1 MSRLA
6 KKPLLLPD
14 GVSCE
19 IAAEKILV
27 KGPKGSLEMALDP
40 LVQVEIK
47 DKEVYFKV
55 KDPENQ
61 EQKSHWGL
69 VASLVKN
76 MVVGVTDGYEKKLE
90 INGVGY
96 KAQMKGSDLELNV
109 GYSHPVLFKKPEG
122 VDISVEKNIITI
134 SGIDKQLVGQVAAE
148 IRSVRKPEPYKGKGI
163 KYVDEVIRRKA
174 GKVGKATAA

>member
-90 INGVGY
+90 INGVGFRAAASGR
-96 KAQMKGSDLELNV
+96 KITLNV
-109 GYSHPVLFKKPEG
+109 GFSHPVEYDLPEG
-122 VDISVEKNIITI
+122 INASVEGNIITL
-134 SGIDKQLVGQVAAE
+134 SGIDKQLVGETAAR
-148 IRSVRKPEPYKGKGI
+148 IRKIRKPEPYKGKGI
-163 KYVDEVIRRKA
+163 KYVDEVIVRKT
-174 GKVGKATAA
+174 GKTAAKSE

>member
-6 KKPLLLPD
+6 KKPLILPD
-14 GVSCE
+14 GVVCE
-19 IAAEKILV
+19 VTDNEIIV
-27 KGPKGSLEMALDP
+27 KGPKGELKMPVNP
-40 LVQVEIK
+40 LVKVEVK
-47 DKEVYFKV
+47 DKEVSFKV
-55 KDPENQ
+55 SDPEDQ

-76 MVVGVTDGYEKKLE
+76 MVVGVTEGYEKKLE

-96 KAQMKGSDLELNV
+96 KAQLKGSDLELNV
-109 GYSHPVLFKKPEG
+109 GYSHPVIFKKPEG

-134 SGIDKQLVGQVAAE
+134 SGIDKQLVGQVAAK
-148 IRSVRKPEPYKGKGI
+148 IRSIRKPEPYKGKGI

-174 GKVGKATAA
+174 GKVGKATAG